1 MNFSIKKFD
10 YSSIII
16 EIDKNNY
23 RDNIADLW
31 LERFLAEIDYFKINH
46 KRSQFIVFDR
56 IQKWDIEDNKLLY
69 EKVGSLNDTQL
80 KEQVDFNFSLE
91 KKEYIFIQY
100 FKYEGQNIEFGKNQI
115 EKAINNLKKINETNC
130 KTSIDKIIKFN
141 NKIKLL
147 SEYDKN
153 EIVDDYIQS
162 KLRSLENIKL
172 FNCNNINYEIF
183 ENKKLQKY
191 NLYFIS
197 ILLSLFLTLAF
208 LFLKTIFNVKENK

>member
-1 MNFSIKKFD
+1 MFLSNLKIEYKLFLFLLVCNIIIYPILNFSIKKFD

-100 FKYEGQNIEFGKNQI
+100 FKYEGQNIEFGK
-115 EKAINNLKKINETNC
+115 
-130 KTSIDKIIKFN
+130 IKF
-141 NKIKLL
+141 
-147 SEYDKN
+147 KN
-153 EIVDDYIQS
+153 Q
-162 KLRSLENIKL
+162 
-172 FNCNNINYEIF
+172 
-183 ENKKLQKY
+183 
-191 NLYFIS
+191 
-197 ILLSLFLTLAF
+197 
-208 LFLKTIFNVKENK
+208 

>member
-1 MNFSIKKFD
+1 MVTKKKYANETSMFLSNLKIEYKLFLFLLVCNIIIYPILNFQLKFD

-80 KEQVDFNFSLE
+80 KE
-91 KKEYIFIQY
+91 
-100 FKYEGQNIEFGKNQI
+100 
-115 EKAINNLKKINETNC
+115 
-130 KTSIDKIIKFN
+130 
-141 NKIKLL
+141 
-147 SEYDKN
+147 
-153 EIVDDYIQS
+153 
-162 KLRSLENIKL
+162 
-172 FNCNNINYEIF
+172 
-183 ENKKLQKY
+183 
-191 NLYFIS
+191 
-197 ILLSLFLTLAF
+197 
-208 LFLKTIFNVKENK
+208 